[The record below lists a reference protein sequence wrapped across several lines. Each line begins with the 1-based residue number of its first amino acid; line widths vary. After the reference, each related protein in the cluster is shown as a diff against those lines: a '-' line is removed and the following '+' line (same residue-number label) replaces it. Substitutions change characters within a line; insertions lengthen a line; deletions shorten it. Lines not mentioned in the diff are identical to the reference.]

1 MMPCR
6 TATITYRETRQVTDG
21 SGPVLAER
29 CAVVTTFF
37 ALPVPQL
44 LQGPDTDL
52 RCGICW
58 EPRFVEPPPSKVL
71 LLASFQGCLLGNSG
85 SNSSHWPPLKAQEA
99 PEKGQ
104 GLPMLA
110 MPTKARGGGVLYP

>member
-1 MMPCR
+1 M
-6 TATITYRETRQVTDG
+6 TDG
-21 SGPVLAER
+21 NGPVLAER
-29 CAVVTTFF
+29 CAAVRTFF
-37 ALPVPQL
+37 SLIVPQL

-71 LLASFQGCLLGNSG
+71 LLASCQGCLLLGNSG
-85 SNSSHWPPLKAQEA
+85 SISSHWPPLKAQEA

-110 MPTKARGGGVLYP
+110 MPTTARGGGVLYS